1 MGRVQKLV
9 IRLVLSVVFA
19 FLVTRLFFQNIPM
32 IKVLGLAL
40 VLFCLAYVF
49 EFLNVVRVYSKP
61 PGKRVDKKDP
71 FVLPSGSTVLDL
83 AQAVHRDLPEQLR
96 FARIWGANTYAGQT
110 VHRNH
115 VLSDGDVL
123 ELHT

>member
-1 MGRVQKLV
+1 MKSVQKLV

-49 EFLNVVRVYSKP
+49 EFLRRQN
-61 PGKRVDKKDP
+61 
-71 FVLPSGSTVLDL
+71 
-83 AQAVHRDLPEQLR
+83 
-96 FARIWGANTYAGQT
+96 
-110 VHRNH
+110 
-115 VLSDGDVL
+115 
-123 ELHT
+123 